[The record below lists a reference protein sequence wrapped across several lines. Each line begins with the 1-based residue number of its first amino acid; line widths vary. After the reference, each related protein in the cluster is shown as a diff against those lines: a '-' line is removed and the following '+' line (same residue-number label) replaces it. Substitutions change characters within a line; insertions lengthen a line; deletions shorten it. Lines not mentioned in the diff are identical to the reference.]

1 MGDDTRVGIRK
12 RYGRREGEKG
22 KSDGKRDSANRLE
35 SQQSYRTTVKGNL
48 PMGKGMKEVS
58 RKEVE

>member
-1 MGDDTRVGIRK
+1 MIHALELENDMEDGRERK
-12 RYGRREGEKG
+12 EG

-35 SQQSYRTTVKGNL
+35 SQQSYRTTVKGSL